1 MSNLEN
7 VKENKVKLDDIEN
20 DRESSQTK
28 YKKTSWKLS
37 QSLNAMSLKLFKI
50 FKSELWTH

>member
-1 MSNLEN
+1 MIRLQWFNTTEMSNLEN

-28 YKKTSWKLS
+28 YKKTS
-37 QSLNAMSLKLFKI
+37 
-50 FKSELWTH
+50 